1 MSTLLTHKP
10 VDELSAGAWV
20 RICPK
25 AKKEDYKDTLDT
37 DAAKYA
43 LQLKDDASHIG
54 LRASLKEEFE
64 QDFLNDVWT
73 QDLTNLCDMKAKQAM
88 KLGAELVAAIAE
100 ALVLPTPAAVA
111 GAAPAA
117 PSETDKA
124 LLKSLKAFLCAELN
138 QCVAGVS
145 NLISAQEH
153 IIGYYM
159 GFAAGWV
166 GRNHGDRT
174 QAQVDR
180 DVCEAKGGMA
190 GTQATLA
197 GRAQGAAADMSVGH
211 GAAAANV
218 RTRCIKLY
226 AIVATQSLS

>member
-1 MSTLLTHKP
+1 MDDRENRTFPAPRHGHGH
-10 VDELSAGAWV
+10 VGGAS
-20 RICPK
+20 R
-25 AKKEDYKDTLDT
+25 
-37 DAAKYA
+37 
-43 LQLKDDASHIG
+43 G
-54 LRASLKEEFE
+54 
-64 QDFLNDVWT
+64 
-73 QDLTNLCDMKAKQAM
+73 
-88 KLGAELVAAIAE
+88 
-100 ALVLPTPAAVA
+100 
-111 GAAPAA
+111 A
-117 PSETDKA
+117 PSPDLAKRRT
-124 LLKSLKAFLCAELN
+124 SVCAPRRGGSDG
-138 QCVAGVS
+138 AG
-145 NLISAQEH
+145 
-153 IIGYYM
+153 
-159 GFAAGWV
+159 AAGWV

>member
-1 MSTLLTHKP
+1 M
-10 VDELSAGAWV
+10 AG
-20 RICPK
+20 
-25 AKKEDYKDTLDT
+25 E
-37 DAAKYA
+37 
-43 LQLKDDASHIG
+43 
-54 LRASLKEEFE
+54 
-64 QDFLNDVWT
+64 
-73 QDLTNLCDMKAKQAM
+73 M
-88 KLGAELVAAIAE
+88 
-100 ALVLPTPAAVA
+100 
-111 GAAPAA
+111 
-117 PSETDKA
+117 DKA
-124 LLKSLKAFLCAELN
+124 LLKSLK
-138 QCVAGVS
+138 
-145 NLISAQEH
+145 EH

-218 RTRCIKLY
+218 SALTRAKRS
-226 AIVATQSLS
+226 AGQGDAPRPTRRRRQTQEQEDEELG